1 MRAGHTLPELMLSL
15 AVGAI
20 LLTMAVPR
28 LVRAIDQ
35 IEVDAAVGRVVGA
48 HQRARMM
55 AVARGEVLTLGV
67 DSARL
72 SIVSRTGGPPLW
84 LHEGPAE
91 SGVTLAGP
99 TRHFTFSPN
108 GVTLGLSNAS
118 LVLSRGASVRTVVF
132 SRLGR
137 VRVVR

>member
-28 LVRAIDQ
+28 LIRAIDQ

-72 SIVSRTGGPPLW
+72 SIVSRSGGAPLW

-99 TRHFTFSPN
+99 TRHFTFSPS

-118 LVLSRGASVRTVVF
+118 LVLSRGTSVRTLVF

-137 VRVVR
+137 VRIVR